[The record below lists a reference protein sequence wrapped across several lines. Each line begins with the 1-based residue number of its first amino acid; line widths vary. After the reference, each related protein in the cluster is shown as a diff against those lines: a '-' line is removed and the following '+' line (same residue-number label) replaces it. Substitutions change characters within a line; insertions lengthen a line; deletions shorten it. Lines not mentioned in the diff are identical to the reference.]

1 MGRNMFK
8 RIEVAFPVRDA
19 ALRRRVVEEGLGMCL
34 ADNADAWLLGRDGEW
49 RQPPRRGRAPPR
61 SAQTELLARLRA
73 PDEAE

>member
-19 ALRRRVVEEGLGMCL
+19 ALRRRVVEEGLRMCL

-49 RQPPRRGRAPPR
+49 RKPPRRGRAPPR
-61 SAQTELLARLRA
+61 SAQAELLARLRA